1 MKYEIGEIRRFREKF
16 NLSCNAKDQT
26 DKKLHL
32 RLIKEE
38 YEELVESIEQ
48 DDDAN
53 TIKEFVDLVY
63 VIGGYLIDKGLDKY
77 VDTMFDAVTDNNMDK
92 LGEDGKPIYDKGG
105 KLLKPKGF
113 KKLNPQTVI
122 DNYVDNRSY
131 CCNSVALD
139 ETLLFLDDDNFDL
152 M

>member
-1 MKYEIGEIRRFREKF
+1 MKYEINEIRRFREKF
-16 NLSCNAKDQT
+16 NLSCYAKDQT

-48 DDDAN
+48 GDDAN
-53 TIKEFVDLVY
+53 TVKEFVDLVY

-92 LGEDGKPIYDKGG
+92 LGEDGKPIYDEGG

-113 KKLNPQTVI
+113 KKLNPQLVI
-122 DNYVDNRSY
+122 DRYMDDGSY
-131 CCNSVALD
+131 CCNSTALN